1 MRLYLKNIGMI
12 KEADVKL
19 DGLTVIAG
27 ENDTGK
33 STVGKSLFALLKAN
47 LFVNND
53 KFHKKTLKDRLEW
66 IFEKISKKG
75 LLKQNSLI
83 IFKKDKEIKA
93 DFERN
98 EFVSYKFSKKEFI
111 EAIFIETP
119 FIFNIYETL
128 RGVNSAN
135 SILEFEIPYNYLWW
149 DLFIKLSHKA
159 KYFNNNE
166 ELIKK
171 IENIIN
177 GNFKKIE
184 EMGKDKWVFVREN
197 EIEIENVAM
206 GIKQFGILYALLY
219 NGYVNHDRILVID
232 EPEVHLHPK
241 WQVEYAKI
249 LVELV
254 KRDVKV
260 LVTSHS
266 PYMIEALYLLAK
278 KEDVK
283 SNFYFAEDGYV
294 KEDNTMER
302 SIKKLVEPMK
312 ILKRLRYEEMCR
324 N

>member
-1 MRLYLKNIGMI
+1 MI

-33 STVGKSLFALLKAN
+33 STVGKIAFILARVFTFYKYGNKQKTINKIFTWLIKQIFKDIVIYKDSNCFLEINEFKITPFKIYGIENVKFLDSIFLETPFVLNMFDTFKSIQPFINSHNPLDIYIDYPYLAWDVYIKSYNNSQYKEKISYNNLLKNMKNFLNGEWKFFEDKKEWRFVKNNNKDFQINNVASGYKQFALLEI
-47 LFVNND
+47 L
-53 KFHKKTLKDRLEW
+53 LKRGY
-66 IFEKISKKG
+66 ISK
-75 LLKQNSLI
+75 N
-83 IFKKDKEIKA
+83 
-93 DFERN
+93 
-98 EFVSYKFSKKEFI
+98 
-111 EAIFIETP
+111 
-119 FIFNIYETL
+119 
-128 RGVNSAN
+128 
-135 SILEFEIPYNYLWW
+135 
-149 DLFIKLSHKA
+149 
-159 KYFNNNE
+159 
-166 ELIKK
+166 
-171 IENIIN
+171 
-177 GNFKKIE
+177 
-184 EMGKDKWVFVREN
+184 
-197 EIEIENVAM
+197 
-206 GIKQFGILYALLY
+206 
-219 NGYVNHDRILVID
+219 RILIID